1 MPGKDA
7 DARARHRP
15 HDDSA
20 SSGSGGGG
28 DLRRTSVST
37 ENPAASTLL
46 VNPSVHH
53 AHLSWTAFALP
64 QFRTCVFT
72 LHAVFAQHFVHAQ

>member
-7 DARARHRP
+7 DARARRRP

-37 ENPAASTLL
+37 ENAASTLL

-53 AHLSWTAFALP
+53 AHLSGTAFALP
-64 QFRTCVFT
+64 LFRTCVFT